1 MIFTKIVLTNF
12 HEGFWILKFLFH
24 NKNFTIKNDWKKP
37 AETSQFRIIKVASSK
52 ISNSDSVEVKIFS
65 YFSGKT
71 EFIKI
76 ILWDVYGEIG
86 ETTTFVER

>member
-1 MIFTKIVLTNF
+1 M
-12 HEGFWILKFLFH
+12 KFIFH
-24 NKNFTIKNDWKKP
+24 NKNLTIKDDWKKP
-37 AETSQFRIIKVASSK
+37 AETSQFRIIKVALSK

-76 ILWDVYGEIG
+76 IQWDVYGEIG